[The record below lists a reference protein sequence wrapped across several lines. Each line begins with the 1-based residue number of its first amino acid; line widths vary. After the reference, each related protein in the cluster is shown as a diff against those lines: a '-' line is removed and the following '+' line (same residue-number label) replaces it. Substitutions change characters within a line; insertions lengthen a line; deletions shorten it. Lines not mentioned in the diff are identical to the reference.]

1 MSSWITVLFFK
12 VLLYFD
18 WSTIIVQEPEGR
30 SVQEHSDSSDNF
42 HRGGRAAL
50 GQTWQ
55 TPGSWAAFS
64 SGSRHTASGAD
75 LSVMFPCLLSNP
87 PLEDKRTALGK
98 FAASHIG
105 VQVSCYSSICSSDTH
120 YQIKTLHSWFF
131 FIQYWKQY
139 VLFGNQTCIKLPRK

>member
-1 MSSWITVLFFK
+1 MSSWITVLFFFK

-30 SVQEHSDSSDNF
+30 SIQEHSDSSDNF

-64 SGSRHTASGAD
+64 SGSRHTASGLIYQSCSHACWATHLLKTREQSLESLRLPTLGFRSAVITASAPVTLITKRKRFTRD
-75 LSVMFPCLLSNP
+75 FFLPNTESSMYCL
-87 PLEDKRTALGK
+87 EIRRA
-98 FAASHIG
+98 
-105 VQVSCYSSICSSDTH
+105 
-120 YQIKTLHSWFF
+120 
-131 FIQYWKQY
+131 
-139 VLFGNQTCIKLPRK
+139 